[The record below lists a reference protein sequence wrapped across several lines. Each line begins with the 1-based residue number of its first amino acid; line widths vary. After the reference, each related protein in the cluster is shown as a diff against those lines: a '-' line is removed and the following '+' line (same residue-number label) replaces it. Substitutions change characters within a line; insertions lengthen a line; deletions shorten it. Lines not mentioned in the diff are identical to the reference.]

1 MHGSMLLSNLPMAL
15 ILAEMKRGLF
25 RIYSSFMPR
34 RSVSSVKGNVIKPK
48 GETIPSEPDSVKE
61 SIGDLRAEADRQ
73 EEEAQRYAIAF
84 LKKVMRLK
92 GVAIERDHFLR
103 SEFRK
108 RGVSGERVEL
118 AISTSPAA
126 AGMDSGLVDSIAMD
140 VIDFETKKSSVL
152 SFSAGLPGGLAMLG
166 TIPADVTQYY
176 VHAIR
181 IMQKLA
187 YLYGWQSFIDDCDEM
202 DDETLAA
209 FALLL
214 AVMVGV
220 SGANSALTAFSKT
233 VQSNVAK
240 KVANKALMNTSY
252 YPIIKKVL
260 TGIGVKVTKSSFG
273 DAVSKVVPVIGGFVS
288 GGLTFFSLKN
298 GSKRLAVELR
308 SLPQA
313 TDPVD
318 TEPTGSMTD
327 HIVMGGMIGD
337 DDAQMA

>member
-1 MHGSMLLSNLPMAL
+1 
-15 ILAEMKRGLF
+15 
-25 RIYSSFMPR
+25 MPR

-48 GETIPSEPDSVKE
+48 GETMPSEPDSVKE

-84 LKKVMRLK
+84 LKKAMRLK

-108 RGVSGERVEL
+108 RGVADELVEL

-126 AGMDSGLVDSIAMD
+126 AGVDSGLVDSIAMD
-140 VIDFETKKSSVL
+140 VIDFETKKSTVL

-176 VHAIR
+176 VHAFR

-214 AVMVGV
+214 A
-220 SGANSALTAFSKT
+220 
-233 VQSNVAK
+233 
-240 KVANKALMNTSY
+240 
-252 YPIIKKVL
+252 
-260 TGIGVKVTKSSFG
+260 
-273 DAVSKVVPVIGGFVS
+273 
-288 GGLTFFSLKN
+288 
-298 GSKRLAVELR
+298 
-308 SLPQA
+308 
-313 TDPVD
+313 
-318 TEPTGSMTD
+318 
-327 HIVMGGMIGD
+327 
-337 DDAQMA
+337 

>member
-1 MHGSMLLSNLPMAL
+1 
-15 ILAEMKRGLF
+15 
-25 RIYSSFMPR
+25 MPK
-34 RSVSSVKGNVIKPK
+34 RSVSSVKRSAVKPK
-48 GETIPSEPDSVKE
+48 DGAELSELDSVKE
-61 SIGDLRAEADRQ
+61 GIGDLKAEADRQ
-73 EEEAQRYAIAF
+73 EEEAQRYAVAF
-84 LKKVMRLK
+84 LQKVMRLK

-108 RGVSGERVEL
+108 RGVSDERVEL
-118 AISTSPAA
+118 AISTSPAS
-126 AGMDSGLVDSIAMD
+126 AGLDSGLVDSIAMD
-140 VIDFETKKSSVL
+140 VIDFETKKSTVL

-176 VHAIR
+176 VHAFR

-220 SGANSALTAFSKT
+220 SGVNSALTAFSKT
-233 VQSNVAK
+233 VQSNVAN
-240 KVANKALMNTSY
+240 KVLTQTSY

-260 TGIGVKVTKSSFG
+260 AGIGVKITKSSFG
-273 DAVSKVVPVIGGFVS
+273 DAVSKVVPVVGGLVS
-288 GGLTFFSLKN
+288 GGLTFVSLKG
-298 GSKRLAVELR
+298 GSRRLAGELR

-313 TDPVD
+313 TGPLTAAAVD
-318 TEPTGSMTD
+318 SFTDFAEMKGMTS
-327 HIVMGGMIGD
+327 D
-337 DDAQMA
+337 DDAQMT

>member
-1 MHGSMLLSNLPMAL
+1 
-15 ILAEMKRGLF
+15 
-25 RIYSSFMPR
+25 MPR
-34 RSVSSVKGNVIKPK
+34 RSVSSVKGDAIKPK
-48 GETIPSEPDSVKE
+48 GEATLSESDSMKE
-61 SIGDLRAEADRQ
+61 GVGDLKAEADRQ

-92 GVAIERDHFLR
+92 GVAIVREHFLR

-108 RGVSGERVEL
+108 RKVPGKQVKL
-118 AISTSPAA
+118 AVATSPAT
-126 AGMDSGLVDSIAMD
+126 AGIAPEIIDSIARD
-140 VIDFETKKSSVL
+140 VIDFETKKSTVL

-176 VHAIR
+176 VHAFR

-202 DDETLAA
+202 DDETLST

-214 AVMVGV
+214 AVMIGV

-233 VQSNVAK
+233 VQANVAK

-288 GGLTFFSLKN
+288 GGLTFVSLKG
-298 GSKRLAVELR
+298 GSRRLAGELR

-313 TDPVD
+313 TGPLTAAAVDPFND
-318 TEPTGSMTD
+318 FAEMKGMTS
-327 HIVMGGMIGD
+327 D

>member
-1 MHGSMLLSNLPMAL
+1 M
-15 ILAEMKRGLF
+15 
-25 RIYSSFMPR
+25 
-34 RSVSSVKGNVIKPK
+34 SSVKGNVIKPK

-108 RGVSGERVEL
+108 RGVSEERVEL
-118 AISTSPAA
+118 AISTSPAS

-140 VIDFETKKSSVL
+140 VIDFETKKSTVL

-176 VHAIR
+176 VHAFR

-233 VQSNVAK
+233 VQSNIAK
-240 KVANKALMNTSY
+240 KVASKALTQTSY

-260 TGIGVKVTKSSFG
+260 AGIGKSSFG
-273 DAVSKVVPVIGGFVS
+273 DAVSKVVPVVGGLVS
-288 GGLTFFSLKN
+288 GGLTFVSLKG
-298 GSKRLAVELR
+298 GSRRLAGELR

-313 TDPVD
+313 AGPATAERSGPV
-318 TEPTGSMTD
+318 GL
-327 HIVMGGMIGD
+327 
-337 DDAQMA
+337 

>member
-1 MHGSMLLSNLPMAL
+1 
-15 ILAEMKRGLF
+15 
-25 RIYSSFMPR
+25 MPKKL
-34 RSVSSVKGNVIKPK
+34 VSSVRRNIPKPK
-48 GETIPSEPDSVKE
+48 ERTELSVLDSVGE
-61 SIGDLRAEADRQ
+61 GIGDLKAEADRQ

-108 RGVSGERVEL
+108 RGVSEERVEL
-118 AISTSPAA
+118 AISASPAA
-126 AGMDSGLVDSIAMD
+126 AGVDSSLVDSIAMD
-140 VIDFETKKSSVL
+140 VIDFETKKSTVL

-176 VHAIR
+176 VHAFR

-233 VQSNVAK
+233 VQSNIAK
-240 KVANKALMNTSY
+240 KVANKALRRQATTRSSKRFL
-252 YPIIKKVL
+252 PESAS
-260 TGIGVKVTKSSFG
+260 KSPK
-273 DAVSKVVPVIGGFVS
+273 AVS
-288 GGLTFFSLKN
+288 
-298 GSKRLAVELR
+298 
-308 SLPQA
+308 A
-313 TDPVD
+313 TR
-318 TEPTGSMTD
+318 
-327 HIVMGGMIGD
+327 
-337 DDAQMA
+337 

>member
-1 MHGSMLLSNLPMAL
+1 
-15 ILAEMKRGLF
+15 
-25 RIYSSFMPR
+25 MPKKL
-34 RSVSSVKGNVIKPK
+34 VSSVRRNIPKPK
-48 GETIPSEPDSVKE
+48 ERTELSVLDSVGE
-61 SIGDLRAEADRQ
+61 GIGDLKAEADRQ

-108 RGVSGERVEL
+108 RGVSEERVEL
-118 AISTSPAA
+118 AISASPAA
-126 AGMDSGLVDSIAMD
+126 AGVDSSLVDSIAMD
-140 VIDFETKKSSVL
+140 VIDFETKKSTVL

-176 VHAIR
+176 VHAFR

-187 YLYGWQSFIDDCDEM
+187 YLYGWQSLIDDCDEM

-233 VQSNVAK
+233 VQSNIAK
-240 KVANKALMNTSY
+240 KVANKALTQTSY

-260 TGIGVKVTKSSFG
+260 AGIGVKITKSSFG
-273 DAVSKVVPVIGGFVS
+273 DAVSKVVPVVGGLVS
-288 GGLTFFSLKN
+288 GGLTFVSLKG
-298 GSKRLAVELR
+298 GSRKLAGELR

-313 TDPVD
+313 TGPLTAAAVD
-318 TEPTGSMTD
+318 SFTDFAEMKGMTS
-327 HIVMGGMIGD
+327 D

>member
-1 MHGSMLLSNLPMAL
+1 
-15 ILAEMKRGLF
+15 
-25 RIYSSFMPR
+25 
-34 RSVSSVKGNVIKPK
+34 
-48 GETIPSEPDSVKE
+48 
-61 SIGDLRAEADRQ
+61 
-73 EEEAQRYAIAF
+73 
-84 LKKVMRLK
+84 MRLK

-108 RGVSGERVEL
+108 RGVADEQVQL

-126 AGMDSGLVDSIAMD
+126 AGMDSDLVDSIARD
-140 VIDFETKKSSVL
+140 VIDFETKKSTVL

-176 VHAIR
+176 VHAFR

-214 AVMVGV
+214 AVMAGV

-233 VQSNVAK
+233 VQANVAK
-240 KVANKALMNTSY
+240 KVANKALMQTSY

-260 TGIGVKVTKSSFG
+260 AGIGVKIT
-273 DAVSKVVPVIGGFVS
+273 KVVPVVGGFIS
-288 GGLTFFSLKN
+288 GGLTFVSLKG
-298 GSKRLAVELR
+298 GSRRLAGELR

-313 TDPVD
+313 TGPLTAAAVD
-318 TEPTGSMTD
+318 SFTDFAEMKGMTS
-327 HIVMGGMIGD
+327 D

>member
-1 MHGSMLLSNLPMAL
+1 
-15 ILAEMKRGLF
+15 
-25 RIYSSFMPR
+25 MPR

-48 GETIPSEPDSVKE
+48 GETIPSEPDSVKG

-108 RGVSGERVEL
+108 RGVADEQVEL

-126 AGMDSGLVDSIAMD
+126 AGMDSDLVDSIARD
-140 VIDFETKKSSVL
+140 VIDFETKKSTVL

-176 VHAIR
+176 VHAFR

-187 YLYGWQSFIDDCDEM
+187 YLYGWRSLIDDCDEM

-214 AVMVGV
+214 AVMAGV

-240 KVANKALMNTSY
+240 KVANKALMQTSY

-260 TGIGVKVTKSSFG
+260 AGIGVKITKSSFG
-273 DAVSKVVPVIGGFVS
+273 DAVSKVVPVVGGFVS
-288 GGLTFFSLKN
+288 GGLTFVSLKG
-298 GSKRLAVELR
+298 GSRRLAGELR
-308 SLPQA
+308 LLPQA
-313 TDPVD
+313 TGPLTAVAV
-318 TEPTGSMTD
+318 EPFIDFAEMKGMTS
-327 HIVMGGMIGD
+327 D

>member
-1 MHGSMLLSNLPMAL
+1 
-15 ILAEMKRGLF
+15 MKRGLF

-48 GETIPSEPDSVKE
+48 GETMPSEPDSVKE

-108 RGVSGERVEL
+108 RGVADERVEL

-126 AGMDSGLVDSIAMD
+126 AGMDSDLVDSIARG
-140 VIDFETKKSSVL
+140 VIDFETKKSTVL

-176 VHAIR
+176 VHAFR

-187 YLYGWQSFIDDCDEM
+187 YLYGWQSFIDGCDEM

-214 AVMVGV
+214 AVMAGV

-233 VQSNVAK
+233 VRPMWPRRSPTRRLCRQ
-240 KVANKALMNTSY
+240 
-252 YPIIKKVL
+252 
-260 TGIGVKVTKSSFG
+260 VTTRSS
-273 DAVSKVVPVIGGFVS
+273 K
-288 GGLTFFSLKN
+288 
-298 GSKRLAVELR
+298 R
-308 SLPQA
+308 SLPGSASRSPKAVSA
-313 TDPVD
+313 TR
-318 TEPTGSMTD
+318 
-327 HIVMGGMIGD
+327 
-337 DDAQMA
+337 

>member
-1 MHGSMLLSNLPMAL
+1 
-15 ILAEMKRGLF
+15 MKR
-25 RIYSSFMPR
+25 
-34 RSVSSVKGNVIKPK
+34 NVVKPK
-48 GETIPSEPDSVKE
+48 GQAVPLGPDSVQE
-61 SIGDLRAEADRQ
+61 GVEDLKTEADRQ
-73 EEEAQRYAIAF
+73 EEEAQKYAIAF

-92 GVAIERDHFLR
+92 GVAIEREHFLR
-103 SEFRK
+103 SELLK
-108 RGVSGERVEL
+108 RRIADGQVEL
-118 AISTSPAA
+118 AISVNPVTAGIDPDLIDSVAA
-126 AGMDSGLVDSIAMD
+126 D
-140 VIDFETKKSSVL
+140 VIDFEAKKSTVL

-176 VHAIR
+176 VHAFR

-202 DDETLAA
+202 DDEILAA

-288 GGLTFFSLKN
+288 GGLTFVSLKG
-298 GSKRLAVELR
+298 GSRRLAGELR

-313 TDPVD
+313 TGPLTAAAVDPFTD
-318 TEPTGSMTD
+318 FAEMKGMTS
-327 HIVMGGMIGD
+327 D

>member
-1 MHGSMLLSNLPMAL
+1 
-15 ILAEMKRGLF
+15 
-25 RIYSSFMPR
+25 MPK
-34 RSVSSVKGNVIKPK
+34 RSVSSVKGSAVKPK
-48 GETIPSEPDSVKE
+48 EGAELSDPDSVE
-61 SIGDLRAEADRQ
+61 EGIRDLKAEADRQ

-108 RGVSGERVEL
+108 RGVSEERVEL
-118 AISTSPAA
+118 AISASPAA
-126 AGMDSGLVDSIAMD
+126 DGVDSNLVDSIAMD
-140 VIDFETKKSSVL
+140 VIDFETKKSTVL

-176 VHAIR
+176 VHAFR

-220 SGANSALTAFSKT
+220 SGANSALTMFSKT
-233 VQSNVAK
+233 VQSNITK
-240 KVANKALMNTSY
+240 KIANKALAQTRY

-260 TGIGVKVTKSSFG
+260 AGIGVKIIKSSFG
-273 DAVSKVVPVIGGFVS
+273 DAVSKVVPVVGGLVSGALTFVS
-288 GGLTFFSLKN
+288 LKV
-298 GSKRLAVELR
+298 GSRRLAGELR
-308 SLPQA
+308 LLPQA
-313 TDPVD
+313 AGPV
-318 TEPTGSMTD
+318 TAERSSPLGYKPMSNSAGS
-327 HIVMGGMIGD
+327 GS
-337 DDAQMA
+337 

>member
-1 MHGSMLLSNLPMAL
+1 
-15 ILAEMKRGLF
+15 
-25 RIYSSFMPR
+25 MPK
-34 RSVSSVKGNVIKPK
+34 RSVSSVKGSAVKPK
-48 GETIPSEPDSVKE
+48 EGAELSDPDSVE
-61 SIGDLRAEADRQ
+61 EGIRDLKAEADRQ
-73 EEEAQRYAIAF
+73 EDEAQRYSIAF

-92 GVAIERDHFLR
+92 GVAIERDRFLR

-108 RGVSGERVEL
+108 RGVSEERVEL
-118 AISTSPAA
+118 AISASPAA
-126 AGMDSGLVDSIAMD
+126 AGVDSNLVDSIAMD
-140 VIDFETKKSSVL
+140 VIDFETKKSTVL

-176 VHAIR
+176 VHAFR

-233 VQSNVAK
+233 VQSNIAK
-240 KVANKALMNTSY
+240 KVANKALTQTSY

-260 TGIGVKVTKSSFG
+260 AGIGVKITKSGFG
-273 DAVSKVVPVIGGFVS
+273 DAVSKVVPVVGVS
-288 GGLTFFSLKN
+288 SREASRSSASRAGRGDLQ
-298 GSKRLAVELR
+298 GSSGHCRRRQV
-308 SLPQA
+308 P
-313 TDPVD
+313 
-318 TEPTGSMTD
+318 
-327 HIVMGGMIGD
+327 
-337 DDAQMA
+337 

>member
-1 MHGSMLLSNLPMAL
+1 M
-15 ILAEMKRGLF
+15 
-25 RIYSSFMPR
+25 
-34 RSVSSVKGNVIKPK
+34 
-48 GETIPSEPDSVKE
+48 KE

-108 RGVSGERVEL
+108 RGVADELVEL

-126 AGMDSGLVDSIAMD
+126 AGVDSGLVDSIAMD
-140 VIDFETKKSSVL
+140 VIDFETKKSTVL

-176 VHAIR
+176 VHAFR

-233 VQSNVAK
+233 VQSNIAK
-240 KVANKALMNTSY
+240 KVASKALTQTSY

-260 TGIGVKVTKSSFG
+260 AGIGVKITKSSFG
-273 DAVSKVVPVIGGFVS
+273 DAVSKVVPVVGGFIS
-288 GGLTFFSLKN
+288 GGLTFVSLKG
-298 GSKRLAVELR
+298 GSRRLAGELR
-308 SLPQA
+308 LLPQA
-313 TDPVD
+313 AGPATAERSGPV
-318 TEPTGSMTD
+318 GL
-327 HIVMGGMIGD
+327 
-337 DDAQMA
+337 

>member
-1 MHGSMLLSNLPMAL
+1 
-15 ILAEMKRGLF
+15 MKRGLF

-176 VHAIR
+176 VHAFR

>member
-1 MHGSMLLSNLPMAL
+1 
-15 ILAEMKRGLF
+15 
-25 RIYSSFMPR
+25 MPR

>member
-1 MHGSMLLSNLPMAL
+1 
-15 ILAEMKRGLF
+15 MKRGLF

>member
-1 MHGSMLLSNLPMAL
+1 
-15 ILAEMKRGLF
+15 
-25 RIYSSFMPR
+25 MPKKL
-34 RSVSSVKGNVIKPK
+34 VSSVRRNIPKPK
-48 GETIPSEPDSVKE
+48 ERTELSVLDSVGE
-61 SIGDLRAEADRQ
+61 GIGDLKAEADRQ
-73 EEEAQRYAIAF
+73 EEEAQRCAIAF

-108 RGVSGERVEL
+108 RGVADERVEL

-126 AGMDSGLVDSIAMD
+126 AGMDSDLVDSIARD
-140 VIDFETKKSSVL
+140 VIDFETKKSTVL

-176 VHAIR
+176 VHAFR

-214 AVMVGV
+214 AVMAGV

-233 VQSNVAK
+233 VQANVAK
-240 KVANKALMNTSY
+240 KVANKALVQTSY

-260 TGIGVKVTKSSFG
+260 AGIGVKITKSSFG
-273 DAVSKVVPVIGGFVS
+273 DAVSKVVPVVGGFIS
-288 GGLTFFSLKN
+288 GGLTFVSLKG
-298 GSKRLAVELR
+298 GSRRLAGELR

-313 TDPVD
+313 TGPLTAAAV
-318 TEPTGSMTD
+318 EPFTD
-327 HIVMGGMIGD
+327 FAEMKGMMSD

>member
-1 MHGSMLLSNLPMAL
+1 M
-15 ILAEMKRGLF
+15 
-25 RIYSSFMPR
+25 
-34 RSVSSVKGNVIKPK
+34 KGNVIKPK
-48 GETIPSEPDSVKE
+48 GETIPSEPDSVKG

-108 RGVSGERVEL
+108 RGVADERVEL

-176 VHAIR
+176 VHAFR

-187 YLYGWQSFIDDCDEM
+187 YLYGWRSFIDDCDEM

-220 SGANSALTAFSKT
+220 SGANSALTMFSKT

-240 KVANKALMNTSY
+240 KVANKALMQTSY

-260 TGIGVKVTKSSFG
+260 AGIGVKITKSSFG
-273 DAVSKVVPVIGGFVS
+273 DAVSKVVPVVGGFVS
-288 GGLTFFSLKN
+288 GGLTFVSL
-298 GSKRLAVELR
+298 
-308 SLPQA
+308 
-313 TDPVD
+313 
-318 TEPTGSMTD
+318 
-327 HIVMGGMIGD
+327 
-337 DDAQMA
+337 

>member
-1 MHGSMLLSNLPMAL
+1 
-15 ILAEMKRGLF
+15 
-25 RIYSSFMPR
+25 MPK
-34 RSVSSVKGNVIKPK
+34 RSVSSVKGSAVKPK
-48 GETIPSEPDSVKE
+48 EGAELSDPDSVE
-61 SIGDLRAEADRQ
+61 EGIRDLKAEADRQ

-108 RGVSGERVEL
+108 RGVSEERVEL
-118 AISTSPAA
+118 AISASPAA
-126 AGMDSGLVDSIAMD
+126 TGVDSNLVDSIAMD
-140 VIDFETKKSSVL
+140 VIDFETKKSTVL

-176 VHAIR
+176 VHAFR

-187 YLYGWQSFIDDCDEM
+187 YLYGWRSFIDGCDEM

-240 KVANKALMNTSY
+240 KVANKALMQTSY

-260 TGIGVKVTKSSFG
+260 AGIGVKITKSSFG
-273 DAVSKVVPVIGGFVS
+273 DAVSKVVPVVGGLVS
-288 GGLTFFSLKN
+288 GGLTFVSLKG
-298 GSKRLAVELR
+298 GSRRLAGELR

-313 TDPVD
+313 TGPLTAEAV
-318 TEPTGSMTD
+318 EPLTDFAEMKGMTS
-327 HIVMGGMIGD
+327 D
-337 DDAQMA
+337 DDAKMA